1 MNARMNALPAD
12 RFDDDAARWTAVC
25 ARDADADGHFVYAVR
40 TTGVYCR
47 PSCASRQARRENVS
61 FHADPLAAE
70 AAGYRACKRCRPG
83 GDGRNARHVAAVTR
97 ACALIEQS
105 PDLPELDTLAAAA
118 GLSAYHFHRVFKE
131 VTGLTPRAYAA
142 ARRKVRVRDA
152 LAEGESVTAAIY
164 DAGFNSNG
172 RFYAASAGAL
182 GMQPSVY
189 REGGAGETIRF
200 AVGQCALGSIL
211 VAATVRGLCAISL
224 GDDPQ
229 ALVHEL
235 EDRFHRAELVGG
247 DAAFEATVAR
257 VIGFVEEPRRGL
269 DLPLDIRGTAFQERV
284 WQALAAIPPGRT
296 ASYQDIASAIGQ
308 PRAVRAVAG
317 ACAANT
323 LAVAIPCHRV
333 VRADGSLSGYR
344 WGVARKRALL
354 SLEAGR

>member
-1 MNARMNALPAD
+1 MNARMKALPAD
-12 RFDDDAARWTAVC
+12 RSWDDDSRWAAVC
-25 ARDADADGHFVYAVR
+25 ARDVAADGHFVYAVR

-47 PSCASRQARRENVS
+47 PSCASRRARRENVS
-61 FHADPLAAE
+61 FHADPAAAE
-70 AAGYRACKRCRPG
+70 AAGFRACKRCQPAG
-83 GDGRNARHVAAVTR
+83 GGRQSRHLAAITR
-97 ACALIEQS
+97 ACALIEDS
-105 PDLPELDTLAAAA
+105 ATLPELDQLAAAA
-118 GLSAYHFHRVFKE
+118 DMSPYHFHRVFKR

-142 ARRKVRVRDA
+142 ARRKARMRDA
-152 LAEGESVTAAIY
+152 LVDGASVTAAIY

-172 RFYAASAGAL
+172 RFYAASGAAL
-182 GMQPSVY
+182 GMHPSAY
-189 REGGAGETIRF
+189 RDGGAGETIRF

-211 VAATVRGLCAISL
+211 VAATARGLCAIAL
-224 GDDPQ
+224 GDEPQ

-247 DAAFEATVAR
+247 DPAFEATVAR

-296 ASYQDIASAIGQ
+296 VSYGEIAAAIGQ
-308 PRAVRAVAG
+308 PAAVRAVAG

-354 SLEAGR
+354 AREAGG